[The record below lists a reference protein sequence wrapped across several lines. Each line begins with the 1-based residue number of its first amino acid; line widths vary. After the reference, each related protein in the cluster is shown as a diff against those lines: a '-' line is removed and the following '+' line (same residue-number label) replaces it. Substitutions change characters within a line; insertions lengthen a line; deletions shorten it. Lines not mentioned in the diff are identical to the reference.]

1 MGGTAAPD
9 VPAAAVI
16 QASIKHARS
25 VSRRNIDSSVAR
37 ESGADSPV
45 ELGCGEACGLYVA
58 ALMSPHD
65 TKSGS

>member
-1 MGGTAAPD
+1 M
-9 VPAAAVI
+9 